1 MIRGQ
6 LRCGHRGQEAE
17 EECSGKEQN
26 VQRPC
31 GTEGWHGLFGRER
44 EIQCF
49 GAYTSILPPGTHI

>member
-31 GTEGWHGLFGRER
+31 GTEGWHGLFGR
-44 EIQCF
+44 
-49 GAYTSILPPGTHI
+49 GASGRRMWNLRQEGPEPMI